1 MGGRGKRKAAFK
13 RGESVKPGDDAKKKR
28 PEKAT
33 FPEEIRK
40 EIHSLYKL
48 PMPEDFY
55 HFWKFCEDLNPE
67 DPCEAL
73 KSSLG
78 LQLVGPYDILAGK
91 HKRTKNSD
99 LNYHLHWRHFY
110 DPPEFQTVLIGD
122 SVTQFHLGYFRDVP
136 DELPVFIGA
145 NEAKKGCSVVQLG
158 DNLFSAVKLLL
169 SKRLKEMSNKKEIR
183 VLKDLDAQLIALA
196 AKLDYSLDQRT
207 KEMKQRDKKVLTKTF
222 HGAGLVVPVDKN
234 DVGYRNLPETDVSL
248 KKICKAIVEAPND
261 EERIRAFA
269 PIQEII
275 TYVQFANDECDYGM
289 GYELGMDLFCYG
301 SHCAVKRQQRSTFT
315 NWYGSFYLWPTI
327 S

>member
-122 SVTQFHLGYFRDVP
+122 SVTQFHLGYFR
-136 DELPVFIGA
+136 
-145 NEAKKGCSVVQLG
+145 
-158 DNLFSAVKLLL
+158 LLL

-301 SHCAVKRQQRSTFT
+301 SHYFHKLVRQLLPLAYNLLKRPLFAEIIEVHLANR
-315 NWYGSFYLWPTI
+315 NWDNLDQLKA
-327 S
+327 